1 MNLNQENQPVECFF
15 SDIRN
20 DIKIYTNVSSILE
33 KSERDGYLDM
43 IRDTIDEVLKKE
55 ISFAVQG
62 ELNSFKENERE
73 ETGYEC
79 AKSLNDKYLCF

>member
-1 MNLNQENQPVECFF
+1 MNLNQENQSVDSFF
-15 SDIRN
+15 SDVRN

-43 IRDTIDEVLKKE
+43 IRETIDEVLKKE

-62 ELNSFKENERE
+62 KLNSFKKDERE
-73 ETGYEC
+73 EARYEC
-79 AKSLNDKYLCF
+79 AESLNDEYLCV